1 MPQSVKSGLLFQ
13 PAVAHAIRRCGAR
26 AAERRPA
33 AAASG
38 AGGLYG
44 TSAADQTPSGHS
56 RRGIPMPPSRWIL
69 EPSAGIVIEHG
80 MVAESEL
87 LRLREQFW
95 TTRTENSPQ
104 AWEALH
110 LCADTLLQ
118 GDAGL
123 AHTILVESDLRV
135 GGRAGLSEVWD
146 PRGQLYRV
154 PRYCWQ
160 TPSNVAKDEV
170 VAAAR
175 SHVLAHV
182 GPAKPLRVV
191 FRLSPSSVSDEQDVA
206 LSFPSDTVVASLR
219 TALNDHL
226 KAGSAD
232 LAPGADH
239 SSRNRWK
246 GVGLPPAWQ
255 TIAYSGQVLSGDQHL
270 QAIEFRNGSVMQV
283 FVRPPKGAAPVNEKR
298 DSDAGAAA
306 AAAAAASR

>member
-1 MPQSVKSGLLFQ
+1 
-13 PAVAHAIRRCGAR
+13 
-26 AAERRPA
+26 
-33 AAASG
+33 
-38 AGGLYG
+38 
-44 TSAADQTPSGHS
+44 
-56 RRGIPMPPSRWIL
+56 MPPSRWTL

-80 MVAESEL
+80 MVSESEL
-87 LRLREQFW
+87 QRLRDQFW
-95 TTRTENSPQ
+95 STRTENQPQ

-123 AHTILVESDLRV
+123 AHTILVESGLRV

-154 PRYCWQ
+154 PRYCWH
-160 TPSNVAKDEV
+160 TPGNVASDDV

-175 SHVLAHV
+175 GHVLAHV

-191 FRLSPSSVSDEQDVA
+191 FRLSPSAVSDEQDVE
-206 LSFPSDTVVASLR
+206 LTFPSDTVVASLR

-255 TIAYSGQVLSGDQHL
+255 TIAYSGSVLADDQHL

-298 DSDAGAAA
+298 AGKAGAAA
-306 AAAAAASR
+306 AAAASR